1 MVEKKPKPVRREPG
15 QRRLQLP
22 ERQPRQPDENPI
34 KETLARARSQEANLH
49 NPTPTTA
56 TTPTTTTTPTTPT
69 TPIAP
74 ARDFTR
80 VANSIVRKAVPDGY
94 FAGKGK
100 QLYDYLYSVTR
111 GAIIPTRSVRM
122 PMSHLM
128 NRSGIGSDRT
138 LRKNLA
144 RLVDVGLVSVNEIG
158 GTQGGNE
165 FTVFLPE
172 ELTTP
177 TTPTTPT
184 THPLQKVGV
193 VPVVESGRGG
203 GGLNVANTATSVE
216 PKTSFKTNTN
226 DDDKGEAVL
235 ADLVSIL
242 CEASQKLTGGSLRAG
257 EREQWAEVGRI
268 IANEL
273 NEAAARAS
281 AVSSVP
287 AFLAAHLRRKFA
299 HKPSQPKGEG
309 KPQPSTPK
317 IDVPP
322 AASGKRLTADEIT
335 EQSRLI
341 ADLLEGGYTI
351 EQAEAQF
358 SGSFHPDDWQGI
370 KEMIIRS

>member
-1 MVEKKPKPVRREPG
+1 
-15 QRRLQLP
+15 
-22 ERQPRQPDENPI
+22 
-34 KETLARARSQEANLH
+34 
-49 NPTPTTA
+49 
-56 TTPTTTTTPTTPT
+56 
-69 TPIAP
+69 
-74 ARDFTR
+74 
-80 VANSIVRKAVPDGY
+80 VPDGY

-111 GAIIPTRSVRM
+111 GAIVPTRTVRM

-144 RLVDVGLVSVNEIG
+144 RLVDVGLVSVTEIG

-165 FTVFLPE
+165 FTVYLPE

-184 THPLQKVGV
+184 THPVQKVGV

-203 GGLNVANTATSVE
+203 GGLIVANTTGSGE
-216 PKTSFKTNTN
+216 PNTFFKTNTN
-226 DDDKGEAVL
+226 DDDKREAAL

-242 CEASQKLTGGSLRAG
+242 CDAAHKLTGRSPRAS
-257 EREQWAEVGRI
+257 EREQWAEIGHI
-268 IANEL
+268 LATEL
-273 NEAAARAS
+273 KDAS
-281 AVSSVP
+281 ERTGGVSSVP

-299 HKPSQPKGEG
+299 PKPSQPQGEG
-309 KPQPSTPK
+309 KQTPSTPPT
-317 IDVPP
+317 DPP
-322 AASGKRLTADEIT
+322 PSTPVKRLSADEIA

-341 ADLLEGGYTI
+341 AELLEGGYTM

-358 SGSFHPDDWQGI
+358 SGSFHPEDWHS
-370 KEMIIRS
+370 IREQVTKS